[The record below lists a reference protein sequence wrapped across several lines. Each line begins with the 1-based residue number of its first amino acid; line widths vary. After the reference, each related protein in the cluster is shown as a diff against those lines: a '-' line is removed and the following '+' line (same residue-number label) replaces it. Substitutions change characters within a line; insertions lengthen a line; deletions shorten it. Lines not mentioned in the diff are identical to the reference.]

1 MPQARSLVEIRLS
14 GDGIKQETGNCYRN
28 EIPAVCLVVMPY

>member
-14 GDGIKQETGNCYRN
+14 EEGIKQETATGMKSQLY
-28 EIPAVCLVVMPY
+28 AL